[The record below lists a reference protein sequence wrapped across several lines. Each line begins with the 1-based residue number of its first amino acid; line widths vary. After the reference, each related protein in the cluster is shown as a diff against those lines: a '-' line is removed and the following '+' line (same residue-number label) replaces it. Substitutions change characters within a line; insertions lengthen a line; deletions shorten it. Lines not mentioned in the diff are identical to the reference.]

1 MAEDTKPPVAKVVKL
16 RAIEPIR
23 HDGDDVAP
31 GKTFN
36 ASPEAAAA
44 LVASGAAEAEA
55 KAAK

>member
-1 MAEDTKPPVAKVVKL
+1 MAENIKPPVATKAVKL

-31 GKTFN
+31 GETFS

-44 LVASGAAEAEA
+44 LVASGAAEAV
-55 KAAK
+55 K